1 MTTKVDSVT
10 QFVDRFLG
18 LGMKILDCK
27 KFLDVKVVFTA
38 LMETLLALSS
48 SCFPAGIEAYDDDE
62 DEVMETEQNK
72 VMIKL

>member
-1 MTTKVDSVT
+1 MTTQVDSVT

-18 LGMKILDCK
+18 LGMKILDYK
-27 KFLDVKVVFTA
+27 KFLDVKVVFSA

-62 DEVMETEQNK
+62 DEVMQTEQNK
-72 VMIKL
+72 IKQN

>member
-10 QFVDRFLG
+10 QFVDRFIG
-18 LGMKILDCK
+18 LGMKILD
-27 KFLDVKVVFTA
+27 VKIVFTA

-62 DEVMETEQNK
+62 DEVMQTEQNK
-72 VMIKL
+72 VM

>member
-18 LGMKILDCK
+18 LGMKILD
-27 KFLDVKVVFTA
+27 VKILFSA

-62 DEVMETEQNK
+62 DEVVQTEQNK
-72 VMIKL
+72 VGNEKIIIS

>member
-18 LGMKILDCK
+18 LGMKILD
-27 KFLDVKVVFTA
+27 VKVIFSA

-48 SCFPAGIEAYDDDE
+48 SCFPAGIEAYDDDDE
-62 DEVMETEQNK
+62 DEVMQTKQNK
-72 VMIKL
+72 VMKKL